1 VSSQF
6 PASPSAADDLLVLL
20 TVSREGRFTSAANS
34 LGVSHTTVA
43 RRVGALEKSLGGRVL
58 LAGPDGW
65 KLTPLGERA
74 VTAARDIEAAIAQL
88 RREES
93 GADLAG
99 VIRMWAT
106 DGFSGYI
113 AAPAM
118 AALRRKHDRVSLEL
132 ITSTRQASQHPVG
145 ADIQVVVGRPHVQ
158 RARAVWLADYALGLY
173 ASRELLSRPGTPQRA
188 KDLDGAPLVYFV
200 ESLLHVDALDDA
212 RRAIPGM
219 VAAMTSTNV
228 FVQVEATRAGA
239 GFGLLPVF
247 LADRDPDL
255 VRVLPDA
262 IEHVL
267 PYFLVARPGTFEV
280 PLIAAFLAELQARI
294 ELVRPVL
301 LGTVPPDSPG

>member
-1 VSSQF
+1 
-6 PASPSAADDLLVLL
+6 
-20 TVSREGRFTSAANS
+20 
-34 LGVSHTTVA
+34 
-43 RRVGALEKSLGGRVL
+43 
-58 LAGPDGW
+58 
-65 KLTPLGERA
+65 
-74 VTAARDIEAAIAQL
+74 
-88 RREES
+88 
-93 GADLAG
+93 
-99 VIRMWAT
+99 
-106 DGFSGYI
+106 
-113 AAPAM
+113 
-118 AALRRKHDRVSLEL
+118 
-132 ITSTRQASQHPVG
+132 
-145 ADIQVVVGRPHVQ
+145 VGRPHVQ

-173 ASRELLSRPGTPQRA
+173 ASRELLSRLGTPQRA

-301 LGTVPPDSPG
+301 LGTAPPDSPG